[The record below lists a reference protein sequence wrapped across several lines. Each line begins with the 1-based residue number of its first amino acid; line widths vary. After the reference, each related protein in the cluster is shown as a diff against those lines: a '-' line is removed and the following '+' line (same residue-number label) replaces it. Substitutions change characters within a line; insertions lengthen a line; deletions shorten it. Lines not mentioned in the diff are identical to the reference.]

1 MNWTI
6 AKITEL
12 TKEIDALDNSI
23 KDEQVLYGSL
33 KNSAMERGDETMTK
47 VYADRLD
54 EFMVVRAAIDT
65 VIEYLDGREVKL

>member
-1 MNWTI
+1 MNWTN
-6 AKITEL
+6 ARVTEL

>member
-6 AKITEL
+6 ARITEL

>member
-1 MNWTI
+1 MIWTN
-6 AKITEL
+6 ARITEL